1 MDGAKVMMTAQDRE
15 LLKNYDQVGEEDEEK
30 ILERAITSDF
40 KENLSISE
48 RKKTDLNKK
57 STDKSQ
63 TGGLRLNPK
72 MKKVV
77 DTCAKTKAVQ
87 NLKEKAQKKRK
98 QQ

>member
-57 STDKSQ
+57 STDKS
-63 TGGLRLNPK
+63 
-72 MKKVV
+72 
-77 DTCAKTKAVQ
+77 
-87 NLKEKAQKKRK
+87 
-98 QQ
+98 